1 LAQTIRTTKKGYG
14 GVQIALHWLVAAGVG
29 FNYLVSEG
37 MEQAFD
43 ATVMGEG
50 TAPDSLVPALHVWIG
65 VAILVLVAL
74 RIVVRLTKGAP
85 APDAGL
91 QGSLALWMHRVLY
104 LLMAAVPLG
113 GALTWFA
120 GLEPLGDLHVLGAN
134 ILIGLGG
141 AHAVVALA
149 HHFIV
154 KDDTLRRMIRPN

>member
-113 GALTWFA
+113 
-120 GLEPLGDLHVLGAN
+120 DLHVLGAN